1 MSLHTSFRVGGP
13 ADLYV
18 EPLSVEECI
27 ETIRLAREC
36 SLPWIVLGAGS
47 NILVADEG
55 IDGVVI
61 ATVMMGGISI
71 AGTSLTAEAGATV
84 EALVEASCQAGLGGL
99 EFLSGMPGSVG
110 GAVWMNARC
119 YGSEVSEV
127 LEQVTYLDES
137 LELRTLAVTRVTGE
151 GVNGIQGQAYS
162 VTASP
167 EAPPT
172 GDIIRIQE
180 QGVGHP
186 VEHSSSK
193 GFEYKKSPFQGKRWM
208 ILDAS
213 FRLSPKDPHFLEE
226 RIQQYRQDREK
237 KGHYLA
243 PSAGSVFK
251 NDRTFGEPAGVI
263 LDRLGFKGFRIGDA
277 EVSPL
282 HANIIVNRG
291 AARARDIR
299 TLVERMQ
306 EAVQKAYGRTLEPEI
321 LFMGRWAS

>member
-1 MSLHTSFRVGGP
+1 MSLHTSFQVGGP

-27 ETIRLAREC
+27 EAIRLAQEC
-36 SLPWIVLGAGS
+36 SLPWTVVGAGS

-55 IDGVVI
+55 IEGVVI
-61 ATVMMGGISI
+61 STVMMGGISI
-71 AGTSLTAEAGATV
+71 AYTSLTAEAGATV
-84 EALVEASCQAGLGGL
+84 EAVVEASCRAGLGGL

-127 LEQVTYLDES
+127 LEQVTFLDES
-137 LELRTLAVTRVTGE
+137 LDLRTLTVTRATRE
-151 GVNGIQGQAYS
+151 GVKGIQEQAYS
-162 VTASP
+162 VAAVQ
-167 EAPPT
+167 EAPAT
-172 GDIIRIQE
+172 GGVKRIDE
-180 QGVGHP
+180 QGDRHP
-186 VEHSSSK
+186 VEYSSSE
-193 GFEYKKSPFQGKRWM
+193 GFGYKKSPFQGKRWV

-306 EAVQKAYGRTLEPEI
+306 EAVQKAYGRSLEPEI
-321 LFMGRWAS
+321 LFIGRWAS